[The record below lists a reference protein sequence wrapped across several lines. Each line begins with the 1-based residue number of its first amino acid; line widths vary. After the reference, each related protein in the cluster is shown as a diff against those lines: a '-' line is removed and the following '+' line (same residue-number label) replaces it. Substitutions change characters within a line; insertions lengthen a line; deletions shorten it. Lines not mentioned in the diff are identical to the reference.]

1 MKCFTKK
8 ELSDCDII
16 TQKLMGYKNIPA
28 NVEVKYIGV
37 LQNEIGRYFAVRYK
51 GIIYYVCPEDVEFIE
66 G

>member
-16 TQKLMGYKNIPA
+16 TQKIMGYKNIPA

-37 LQNEIGRYFAVRYK
+37 F
-51 GIIYYVCPEDVEFIE
+51 
-66 G
+66 

>member
-16 TQKLMGYKNIPA
+16 TQKIMGYKNIPA

-37 LQNEIGRYFAVRYK
+37 FQNEIERYFKVYYK
-51 GIIYYVCPEDVEFIE
+51 GIIYYVYPEDVEFIE